1 MFGLGPAEL
10 LLVFLVIM
18 LLFGAKR
25 LPSLA
30 KGLGQGI
37 KEFKQSLSGMEESNQ
52 PTESKQNLEDYQ

>member
-1 MFGLGPAEL
+1 MFGLGPVEL